1 MPIHSH
7 LSGIYAAA
15 ITPLHRDY
23 SPDIEAIPGFL
34 KFLADRGCQGALLL
48 GTTGEGPSFAAHE
61 RLAIFKAAQEARR
74 TLPGFRLL
82 GGTGTPSLEET
93 IYLTKAAFETGL
105 DGVVVLPPY
114 YYRSASNDGLFEWF
128 SKVIQRAVPD
138 GGAFLGYH
146 FPKMSGVPLSL
157 ELLARLKDTFNDR
170 FAGLKDS
177 SGDPVHV
184 QRLKETFGNE
194 LVILNGNDSLLS
206 LAMEAG
212 GSGAITAL
220 ANLLSPDLRR
230 VWEAVPGSQEQ
241 KQAQARLNTARA
253 VMDRY
258 QPAPSILKAL
268 LARRHSFPLWTVRP
282 PLLPLDPETADR
294 AAREFAQ
301 LDRLE
306 TRTDA

>member
-23 SPDIEAIPGFL
+23 SPDLDAIPGFL
-34 KFLADRGCQGALLL
+34 KFLADRGCHGALLL

-74 TLPGFRLL
+74 TIPGFRLL

-93 IYLTKAAFETGL
+93 IYLTQAAFETGL

-114 YYRSASNDGLFEWF
+114 YYRSASNDGLFEWY
-128 SKVIQRAVPD
+128 SKVIQRAVPE
-138 GGAFLGYH
+138 GGALLGYH

-157 ELLARLKDTFNDR
+157 DLLARLKDTFQDR

-177 SGDPVHV
+177 SGDPEHV

-212 GSGAITAL
+212 ESGAITAL

-241 KQAQARLNTARA
+241 KQAQARLNAARA
-253 VMDRY
+253 VMDRF
-258 QPAPSILKAL
+258 QPAPSTLKVL
-268 LARRHSFPLWTVRP
+268 LARRHPFPLWTVRP

-294 AAREFAQ
+294 AALEFAQ
-301 LDRLE
+301 MDRLE
-306 TRTDA
+306 ARTDA

>member
-23 SPDIEAIPGFL
+23 SPDLDAIPGFL
-34 KFLADRGCQGALLL
+34 KFLAGRGCQGALLL
-48 GTTGEGPSFAAHE
+48 GTTGEGPSFAAPE

-74 TLPGFRLL
+74 TIPGFRLL

-128 SKVIQRAVPD
+128 SNVIQRAVPN

-146 FPKMSGVPLSL
+146 FPNMSGVPLSL
-157 ELLARLKDTFNDR
+157 ELLARLKDTFQDR

-177 SGDPVHV
+177 SGDPEHV

-241 KQAQARLNTARA
+241 KQAQERLNTARA
-253 VMDRY
+253 VMDRF
-258 QPAPSILKAL
+258 QPASSTLKAL

-306 TRTDA
+306 ARTDA

>member
-15 ITPLHRDY
+15 ITPLHPDY
-23 SPDIEAIPGFL
+23 SPDLEAIPGFL
-34 KFLADRGCQGALLL
+34 EFLARRGCHGALLL
-48 GTTGEGPSFAAHE
+48 GTTGEGSSFAAHE

-93 IYLTKAAFETGL
+93 IYLTQAAFETGL

-114 YYRSASNDGLFEWF
+114 YYRSASNDGLFEWY
-128 SKVIQRAVPD
+128 SQIIQRAVPK
-138 GGAFLGYH
+138 GGALLGYH

-157 ELLARLKDTFNDR
+157 ELLARLKDTFQDR

-177 SGDPVHV
+177 SGDPEHV
-184 QRLKETFGNE
+184 QRLKETFGNQ
-194 LVILNGNDSLLS
+194 LVVLNGKDSLLS

-241 KQAQARLNTARA
+241 KQAQERLNTARA
-253 VMDRY
+253 VMDRFP
-258 QPAPSILKAL
+258 PAPSTLKAL

-301 LDRLE
+301 MDRLE
-306 TRTDA
+306 ARTDA

>member
-15 ITPLHRDY
+15 ITPLHPDY
-23 SPDIEAIPGFL
+23 SPDLQAIPGFL
-34 KFLADRGCQGALLL
+34 EFLAGRGCHGALLL

-61 RLAIFKAAQEARR
+61 RLAIFQAAQEARR

-93 IYLTKAAFETGL
+93 IYLTQAAFETGL

-114 YYRSASNDGLFEWF
+114 YYRSASNDGLFEWY
-128 SKVIQRAVPD
+128 SKVIQRAVPK
-138 GGAFLGYH
+138 GGALLGYH

-157 ELLARLKDTFNDR
+157 ELLARLKDTFQDR

-177 SGDPVHV
+177 SGDPEHV
-184 QRLKETFGNE
+184 QRLKETFGNQ
-194 LVILNGNDSLLS
+194 LVVLNGKDSLLS

-241 KQAQARLNTARA
+241 KQAQERLNAARA
-253 VMDRY
+253 FMDRY
-258 QPAPSILKAL
+258 PPAPSILKAL

-301 LDRLE
+301 MDRLE
-306 TRTDA
+306 ARTDA